1 MVVKPEKSLLKN
13 NFFGGVKMA
22 NIRAKNNNLGGFLG
36 LIGCPVVFFDLFKH
50 RDFRW
55 VTGDVI
61 KRRGSTPSAGWNFT
75 AFEAEISSRVSP
87 AFLE

>member
-36 LIGCPVVFFDLFKH
+36 LIGCPVVFFDLIKH

-55 VTGDVI
+55 VKLGMIGNGTF
-61 KRRGSTPSAGWNFT
+61 TLAAG
-75 AFEAEISSRVSP
+75 
-87 AFLE
+87 